1 MAYTARTVIRN
12 SGEVGGDR
20 FWEYRPDSHNK
31 VMVERGAKLDPK
43 GIKRGSQMFG
53 GDFGY
58 FEPITGMFT
67 LLQAWKVIEVTGTTS
82 FKLYKDEFTHNLKA
96 LGDVI
101 LAIAPSL
108 ATGTKTAATVTG
120 VQFTAANIKDGGTYY
135 EITGTIEG
143 ITVGNVIVMADATDA
158 SANVLVP
165 KVNAIMSDGYYC
177 EDVITDDYVANKGE
191 EEVRFSLY
199 YKISLLQ
206 IAKVIPPYVLQLNS
220 YINNT
225 HVFNL

>member
-1 MAYTARTVIRN
+1 MSNTARTIIRK

-31 VMVERGAKLDPK
+31 VVVERGAKLNPL
-43 GIKRGSQMFG
+43 GIKQGSQLFG

-58 FEPITGMFT
+58 FEASTGMFT

-82 FKLYKDEFTHNLKA
+82 FKVEKNEFTHNLKV

-108 ATGTKTAATVTG
+108 AAGTKTAATVTG
-120 VQFTAANIKDGGTYY
+120 VQFTSANIIDGGTYY
-135 EITGTIEG
+135 QITGTIAG
-143 ITVGNVIVMADATDA
+143 IAVGNVIVMADAVGA
-158 SANVLVP
+158 GANVLVP
-165 KVNAIMSDGYYC
+165 KVNAILGDGYYC
-177 EDVITDDYVANKGE
+177 ENVITDDYVANKGQA
-191 EEVRFSLY
+191 EVTFMLY

-206 IAKVIPPYVLQLNS
+206 VAKIIPPYVLQLNT